1 LIALLA
7 LVRDEYVTKAQ
18 PFGEREKIVRERKA
32 NLIFL
37 ATK

>member
-18 PFGEREKIVRERKA
+18 PLEREKIVRERKA